1 MAIGVVPVPYRL
13 DYRLDASDGL
23 RTRRLE
29 VRGARRGL
37 AAPLVLTRDAAA
49 RGPIDAEVEGD
60 VDLPAPGGDPA
71 ALAGAEDVDLG
82 LSPLTNSMPV
92 LRHGLLEGGEH
103 DFLMAW
109 VSVPDLAV
117 HADPQRYTF
126 VRATAGGRRLVRFLG
141 PEQDGFTADIAFDA
155 DGLVARLPVHRA
167 AAPLGAAAPCS
178 RSPTRA
184 MPRSIA
190 CSVRLPKPSTSS
202 GGPGADH
209 AVLRACRAGRR
220 IARAAAATTA
230 SSSTPAGSRATAWKP
245 AARPCSSTRG
255 RVAREGVDER
265 RRAVAA

>member
-1 MAIGVVPVPYRL
+1 MSDVVRRTVVWTKIDPPGTELAEVAVGPDSLEATGVAIGVAPVPYRL

-29 VRGARRGL
+29 VQARGEGWRRS
-37 AAPLVLTRDAAA
+37 LVLARDA
-49 RGPIDAEVEGD
+49 GGTWTIDAGSEGD
-60 VDLPAPGGDPA
+60 VDLPAPGGDAA

-92 LRHGLLEGGEH
+92 LRHGLLEGGER

-155 DGLVARLPVHRA
+155 DGLVVDYPF
-167 AAPLGAAAPCS
+167 
-178 RSPTRA
+178 
-184 MPRSIA
+184 
-190 CSVRLPKPSTSS
+190 
-202 GGPGADH
+202 
-209 AVLRACRAGRR
+209 
-220 IARAAAATTA
+220 IAR
-230 SSSTPAGSRATAWKP
+230 RL
-245 AARPCSSTRG
+245 R
-255 RVAREGVDER
+255 
-265 RRAVAA
+265 